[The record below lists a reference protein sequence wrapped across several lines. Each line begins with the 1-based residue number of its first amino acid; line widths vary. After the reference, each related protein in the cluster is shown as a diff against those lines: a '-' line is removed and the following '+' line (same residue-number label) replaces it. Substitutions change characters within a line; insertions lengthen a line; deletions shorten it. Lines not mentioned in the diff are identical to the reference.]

1 MSTLSGGVTHKDQI
15 NPTDATVTENLNTKT
30 RFDDNQNNLNNPQG
44 NNIKDLYVKSVND
57 VKEIRSIK
65 HLQRTNLNLDS
76 PLFSQSCKNLGIMKE

>member
-1 MSTLSGGVTHKDQI
+1 MSTPIGGVAHKDQI
-15 NPTDATVTENLNTKT
+15 NPTDATVTENLNTKS

>member
-1 MSTLSGGVTHKDQI
+1 MSTLSGGGAHKDQI

-44 NNIKDLYVKSVND
+44 NNIKDLYIKSVND

>member
-1 MSTLSGGVTHKDQI
+1 MSTLSGGLAHKEQI
-15 NPTDATVTENLNTKT
+15 NPTDATLTENLITKT